1 MFLFLHVQAGSV
13 QIASRVYNIQ
23 VVTPGEL
30 VEERSLRFC
39 RPDARQA
46 IGGCGVE
53 RSRLSLG
60 SKVQTNLD
68 TIPICLWINGTK
80 IGMVSCSFV
89 CLYSLC
95 IFFFGIIYFKHVRI
109 DDVISR
115 ICACVERGRYNCFL
129 LGGTTFFAL
138 RKTNAKF
145 SDCLSNGEGE

>member
-95 IFFFGIIYFKHVRI
+95 IFFFGIIILQACTYWWCHFTNMRMRGTRTLQLFSLRRNYFF
-109 DDVISR
+109 
-115 ICACVERGRYNCFL
+115 CVKKDK
-129 LGGTTFFAL
+129 
-138 RKTNAKF
+138 RKVLWLF
-145 SDCLSNGEGE
+145 IQR